1 MWRLILVVAT
11 FSSNVLSVP
20 EQTFCRPTRDS
31 VFKFVLTDDCI
42 RTSFIRALS
51 PFKTVVSSTLMASD
65 LRPLAVDENLL
76 NILKKEEF
84 QSFVRGDQHLELSC
98 ALFNSLS
105 GKGKTV
111 ATILDPFPTIK
122 AALATAPAASKEEE
136 NGLSKEYSSLSL
148 CQNFFAALRKKF
160 DLILLALL
168 NDKKGVCD
176 IVSRLETGEV
186 VVVEAQV
193 DKKDCLDKRFL
204 AYATSLY
211 SNQIR
216 EGQEW
221 SKLNNVASV
230 ILIRHDVSASLG
242 WSACEYKR
250 HYMLTNQLGDSEG
263 TNKWPYL
270 QLILYCL
277 PKVNP
282 DEIENAEERAWLE
295 FFKSADTLDEI
306 PPHVPGEVAKAYER
320 VRRSTVPIGVILGMR
335 SEDSYLQNMEG
346 VLREEREKGFQ
357 EGRKEVLNML
367 LQTRVITKECYD
379 NQMAAISQTA
389 DSTAESLAGCE
400 VERVPQPSDPGPY
413 A

>member
-1 MWRLILVVAT
+1 MWRSILLVAT

-31 VFKFVLTDDCI
+31 VFKFVLNDDCI

-51 PFKTVVSSTLMASD
+51 PFKTVVSSSLMASD

-84 QSFVRGDQHLELSC
+84 QSFVRSDQHLELSC
-98 ALFNSLS
+98 ALFSSLS
-105 GKGKTV
+105 GKEKNV
-111 ATILDPFPTIK
+111 STILDPFPTIK
-122 AALATAPAASKEEE
+122 AALATEPAALEAGKS
-136 NGLSKEYSSLSL
+136 GLSKEYSSLIL

-250 HYMLTNQLGDSEG
+250 HYMLTNQLGDSKG

-277 PKVNP
+277 PKVKP

-295 FFKSADTLDEI
+295 FFKSADTFDEI
-306 PPHVPGEVAKAYER
+306 PPHVPGEVAMAYER
-320 VRRSTVPIGVILGMR
+320 VRRSTLPIGVILGMK

-346 VLREEREKGFQ
+346 VLMEEREEGRQEGRQ
-357 EGRKEVLNML
+357 EGRKEVLKTL
-367 LQTRVITKECYD
+367 LQACIISKECYD
-379 NQMAAISQTA
+379 EQMAAISLTA
-389 DSTAESLAGCE
+389 DATAESL
-400 VERVPQPSDPGPY
+400 PG
-413 A
+413 